1 MPIPVESR
9 DKSLEGPLAGIRVIE
24 LGQLLAGPFTSTRLA
39 DFGAEVIKIE
49 TPGSGDPMRRW
60 GNSHE
65 GRCLWWPVLS
75 RNKKS
80 VTANLRD
87 PKGQDLVRRLISEAD
102 VLVENFKPGTLEKW
116 AMSPDELLS
125 LIHI

>member
-9 DKSLEGPLAGIRVIE
+9 DKRLEGPLAGVRVIE

-49 TPGSGDPMRRW
+49 SPGSGDPMRRW

-65 GRCLWWPVLS
+65 GRCLWWPVLA

-102 VLVENFKPGTLEKW
+102 VLVENFKP
-116 AMSPDELLS
+116 
-125 LIHI
+125 